1 MAIDLDVHGNTKPLE
16 AAVQA
21 AVNRIRRQPIKI
33 TIDDK
38 GATQP
43 LGNMKRGA
51 DEFTKSMEAAN
62 ARILAFGASM
72 AIINGVGNAFKGMV
86 KNLVEVEKS
95 LADINVVMGLSAQ
108 NLDKFSDGLFKVA
121 KETGAA
127 FRVAADAATEYA
139 RQGLGVE
146 ESLKRTRDALVLTRL
161 TGMDSAEAEN
171 L

>member
-33 TIDDK
+33 TVDDK

-72 AIINGVGNAFKGMV
+72 AIINGVANAFKGMV
-86 KNLVEVEKS
+86 KNLVEVEKAM
-95 LADINVVMGLSAQ
+95 ADVNVVMG
-108 NLDKFSDGLFKVA
+108 
-121 KETGAA
+121 
-127 FRVAADAATEYA
+127 
-139 RQGLGVE
+139 
-146 ESLKRTRDALVLTRL
+146 
-161 TGMDSAEAEN
+161 
-171 L
+171 